1 MSSILKKA
9 AWHTAIYS
17 FGNLAA
23 KLTGF
28 LLLPLYAQHLTV
40 AEYGIFGLLETI
52 WQLLIAILSL
62 SIPTAVMRWCS
73 NDKDIESKK
82 TTISTAIFS
91 LLIILFL
98 FNALSL
104 PLLDSFSNA
113 LFESNKYKNYLLLV
127 FISLSFDILN
137 LLVLNLIR
145 LEEKPFHYI
154 ILNIVK
160 LTVILLLNIYFIA
173 YKGYGVVGMILG
185 QLIGNV
191 IFSIGSVFILLKYLS
206 FRFSKTIFIE
216 MISYGF
222 PLIFTNVSAIIL
234 SIGDRFFIKYFL
246 SFEDLGIYS
255 LGYKIGGII
264 NVFIVQSFQLGF
276 LPIAYKMY
284 NQPDAEYFFQKILD
298 YFVVVL
304 VFSTLLLSAFSKEL
318 IGFLSPEN
326 SKFREAYI
334 VVPLIALSFIIKGVQ
349 YFFSLGLHY
358 VKKTS
363 YNAWIVIVSSGVS
376 IVLNYYLIP
385 KLGIIGPAIS
395 INIATLLMA
404 LLYYYYSQK
413 FYYIPFSFK
422 KITLTVIISL
432 VAYLICTYVDLIN
445 INFSLYIKAIIVF
458 SVLPVFQLFRIINLK
473 QIKDIKLKFN

>member
-1 MSSILKKA
+1 MGSILKKT

-28 LLLPLYAQHLTV
+28 LLLPLYAQHLTA
-40 AEYGIFGLLETI
+40 AEYGVFGLLETI
-52 WQLLIAILSL
+52 WQLLIAMLSL
-62 SIPTAVMRWCS
+62 SIPTAIMRWCS
-73 NDKDIESKK
+73 DDKNFQSKK
-82 TTISTAIFS
+82 TIVSTAIFS
-91 LLIILFL
+91 LLLILFS
-98 FNALSL
+98 FNILSL
-104 PLLDSFSNA
+104 PFLEHLSYAF
-113 LFESNKYKNYLLLV
+113 FETSEYKNFLLLV

-145 LEEKPFHYI
+145 LEEKPFQYI
-154 ILNIVK
+154 ILNVVK
-160 LTVILLLNIYFIA
+160 LTVILLLNIYLIA
-173 YKGYGVVGMILG
+173 YKGYGVLGMILG

-191 IFSIGSVFILLKYLS
+191 IFSIGSVYILLKYIS
-206 FRFSKTIFIE
+206 FRFSKTLFRE

-222 PLIFTNVSAIIL
+222 PLIFTNVSAIVL
-234 SIGDRFFIKYFL
+234 SIGDRFFIKHFL

-284 NQPDAEYFFQKILD
+284 NQPDAKYFFQKVLD

-304 VFSTLLLSAFSKEL
+304 VLSTLLLSAFSKEL
-318 IGFLSPEN
+318 ITLLSPEN
-326 SKFREAYI
+326 SKFREAHV
-334 VVPLIALSFIIKGVQ
+334 VVPLIAFSFIIKGVQ

-363 YNAWIVIVSSGVS
+363 YNAWIVIISSGVS
-376 IVLNYYLIP
+376 IGLNYYLIP
-385 KLGIIGPAIS
+385 KLGIIGSAVS

-404 LLYYYYSQK
+404 ILYYYFSQK
-413 FYYIPFSFK
+413 MYYIPYNFK
-422 KITLTVIISL
+422 KITLTVSIS
-432 VAYLICTYVDLIN
+432 VMAYMICNYIDTIN
-445 INFSLYIKAIIVF
+445 ISMSLYFKFFIIF
-458 SVLPVFQLFRIINLK
+458 IVLVSFQLFRIINFL
-473 QIKDIKLKFN
+473 QVKDIITKIK